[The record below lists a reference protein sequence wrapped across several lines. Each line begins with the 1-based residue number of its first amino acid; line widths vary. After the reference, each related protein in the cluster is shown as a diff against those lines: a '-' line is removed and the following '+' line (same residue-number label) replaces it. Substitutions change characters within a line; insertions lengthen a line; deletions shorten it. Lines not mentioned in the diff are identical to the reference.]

1 MTASVWWQCERE
13 QIACACRS
21 RERAR
26 WQSRPGQTNDHSA
39 HTHTLTLRVKCWRTT
54 DPLSRSACGGSRCL
68 DTERITWLRGVKM
81 LRRWNVYAHT
91 CVCVCVGRCVC
102 VCVQSSGFFSGTE
115 LWLSFQMNQSMA
127 IQFRLW
133 GKGASIQAWGFPHMV
148 IGFQKEKKKKERK
161 PLPALKQPQ
170 RQILHL
176 VTQLKSFRFFVF
188 TTWWARSHV
197 RLISETFLS
206 PWRNVTEQHLIL
218 CVCVCVC
225 VCVCPYVCVFRLTVK
240 GILEVEWCTKSV
252 ERHKWTQTDTFALV
266 GTEWCGHTSV
276 RVENPSSSVKSSH
289 FTHRCVTECSVT
301 RGKGRETWGEMTE
314 VWVSGKFS
322 DQSSDSHT
330 HTS

>member
-1 MTASVWWQCERE
+1 MCMRIPACVW
-13 QIACACRS
+13 
-21 RERAR
+21 
-26 WQSRPGQTNDHSA
+26 
-39 HTHTLTLRVKCWRTT
+39 
-54 DPLSRSACGGSRCL
+54 
-68 DTERITWLRGVKM
+68 
-81 LRRWNVYAHT
+81 
-91 CVCVCVGRCVC
+91 VGVC

-148 IGFQKEKKKKERK
+148 IGFQKEKKKERK
-161 PLPALKQPQ
+161 KTSPCTQTAPAADFTSCNSVEIF
-170 RQILHL
+170 QILRFYHL
-176 VTQLKSFRFFVF
+176 MSEKSCQVNL
-188 TTWWARSHV
+188 WNISLSMEECNWAASD
-197 RLISETFLS
+197 
-206 PWRNVTEQHLIL
+206 P
-218 CVCVCVC
+218 VCVCVC

-252 ERHKWTQTDTFALV
+252 ERRKWTQTDTFALV

-322 DQSSDSHT
+322 DQSSDCHT